1 MTDNKLNWDKYST
14 DEDKK
19 EKVEEVP
26 VVKHKKKKKSKK
38 KEPVE
43 EPPKEYTEK
52 EKEYLSKY
60 IQMAKNS
67 MVENELYELIIQT
80 NFNEQKIEEEIQHRL
95 KLIEAKGDDYGWTEV
110 KKKVK
115 KPPMVKEVKED
126 KQEEKKEIKTKKDF
140 NTKKTNKPTKQNKPV
155 TQKKQYKIAYRFNRK
170 QKNKTRC
177 NSS

>member
-52 EKEYLSKY
+52 EKEYFCVGDVPEGGIATYNQGYFIPHKTFNEIISKY
-60 IQMAKNS
+60 NSEIKELKNTL
-67 MVENELYELIIQT
+67 EN
-80 NFNEQKIEEEIQHRL
+80 
-95 KLIEAKGDDYGWTEV
+95 
-110 KKKVK
+110 
-115 KPPMVKEVKED
+115 
-126 KQEEKKEIKTKKDF
+126 KEIEYDKLK
-140 NTKKTNKPTKQNKPV
+140 
-155 TQKKQYKIAYRFNRK
+155 RK
-170 QKNKTRC
+170 YDKLLDEV
-177 NSS
+177 S

>member
-52 EKEYLSKY
+52 QNIFKWQR
-60 IQMAKNS
+60 IQWWKMSCMN
-67 MVENELYELIIQT
+67 
-80 NFNEQKIEEEIQHRL
+80 
-95 KLIEAKGDDYGWTEV
+95 
-110 KKKVK
+110 
-115 KPPMVKEVKED
+115 
-126 KQEEKKEIKTKKDF
+126 
-140 NTKKTNKPTKQNKPV
+140 
-155 TQKKQYKIAYRFNRK
+155 
-170 QKNKTRC
+170 
-177 NSS
+177 